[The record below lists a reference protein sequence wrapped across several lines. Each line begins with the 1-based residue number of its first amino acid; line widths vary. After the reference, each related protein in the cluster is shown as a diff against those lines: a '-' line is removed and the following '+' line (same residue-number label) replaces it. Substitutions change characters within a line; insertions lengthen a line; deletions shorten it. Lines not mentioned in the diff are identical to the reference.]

1 MIATY
6 CQNGKFN
13 RIDLALDVKNGKISS
28 KDLVQIFTEI
38 DQGVRNATIVSP
50 YIGTKALSNRK
61 KSEWTERYLEYLLA
75 EVSSSEVFNKASMR
89 HLLEVATYVNSKG
102 QRKLQKFIFILV
114 GLLIIFLT
122 GFILGT
128 QKKNTKILDSS
139 NQIINQWKQDYQNLE
154 NLYKRVDE
162 ENQQL
167 KEENQEL
174 TEMLENVRSAVKLP
188 SEAQSYP
195 KDELTKIIERA
206 LKGENVREEFQ
217 KTEYTTEQ
225 VQERALEMKLTR
237 KDAEKLV
244 KNLVNKDKFDLNKF
258 PEE

>member
-1 MIATY
+1 M
-6 CQNGKFN
+6 C
-13 RIDLALDVKNGKISS
+13 
-28 KDLVQIFTEI
+28 
-38 DQGVRNATIVSP
+38 
-50 YIGTKALSNRK
+50 TKYKTS
-61 KSEWTERYLEYLLA
+61 
-75 EVSSSEVFNKASMR
+75 
-89 HLLEVATYVNSKG
+89 
-102 QRKLQKFIFILV
+102 
-114 GLLIIFLT
+114 
-122 GFILGT
+122 
-128 QKKNTKILDSS
+128 KKNTKILDSS